1 MGLLRTLLVIL
12 IIYYALK
19 IVSRYILP
27 IILKSAVNK
36 VQKNMNQ
43 QQAAKQDNTKVGET
57 TVDYTPNTS
66 SKTANVGEYID
77 FEEVKDTKTKKD

>member
-1 MGLLRTLLVIL
+1 MGLLRTLFVIL

-36 VQKNMNQ
+36 VQKNMNK
-43 QQAAKQDNTKVGET
+43 QQAPKQDNTKVGET
-57 TVDYTPNTS
+57 TVDYTPNTTS
-66 SKTANVGEYID
+66 SSNKVGEYVD
-77 FEEVKDTKTKKD
+77 FEEVNDDKSKEK

>member
-1 MGLLRTLLVIL
+1 MGLLRTLFVIL

-36 VQKNMNQ
+36 VQKNMNKQ
-43 QQAAKQDNTKVGET
+43 QVPKQDNTKVGET
-57 TVDYTPNTS
+57 TVDYTPNTTS
-66 SKTANVGEYID
+66 SSNKVGEYVD
-77 FEEVKDTKTKKD
+77 FEEVNDDKSKEK

>member
-1 MGLLRTLLVIL
+1 MGLLRTLFVIL

-27 IILKSAVNK
+27 IILKSAVNN
-36 VQKNMNQ
+36 VQKNMNKQ
-43 QQAAKQDNTKVGET
+43 QVPKQDDTKVGET
-57 TVDYTPNTS
+57 TVDYTPNTT
-66 SKTANVGEYID
+66 SKTSNIGEYID

>member
-12 IIYYALK
+12 LIYYALK

-43 QQAAKQDNTKVGET
+43 QQAPKQDNTKEGET
-57 TVDYTPNTS
+57 TVDFTPNS
-66 SKTANVGEYID
+66 ASKTANVGEYIE
-77 FEEVKDTKTKKD
+77 FEEVKEPKTKKD

>member
-1 MGLLRTLLVIL
+1 MGLLRTLFVIL

-27 IILKSAVNK
+27 IILKSAVNN
-36 VQKNMNQ
+36 VQKNMNKQ
-43 QQAAKQDNTKVGET
+43 QVPKQDDTKVGET
-57 TVDYTPNTS
+57 TVDYTPNTT
-66 SKTANVGEYID
+66 SKTSNVGEYID

>member
-12 IIYYALK
+12 LIYYALK

-36 VQKNMNQ
+36 VQKNMNKQ
-43 QQAAKQDNTKVGET
+43 QKPKQDNTKVGET
-57 TVDYTPNTS
+57 TVDYTPNTA
-66 SKTANVGEYID
+66 SKTSNVGEYIE
-77 FEEVKDTKTKKD
+77 FEEVKDAKTKKD

>member
-1 MGLLRTLLVIL
+1 MGLLRTLFVIL

-36 VQKNMNQ
+36 VQKNMNK
-43 QQAAKQDNTKVGET
+43 QQAPKQDNTKVGET
-57 TVDYTPNTS
+57 TVDYTPNTT
-66 SKTANVGEYID
+66 SKTANVGEYIE
-77 FEEVKDTKTKKD
+77 FEEVKDAKTKKD